1 MGRPCATKSCDHLST
16 PRLVKLEEL
25 WNSQDIG
32 RSASKAGNANP
43 FPYPHFKPAPPGV
56 CWRTFSHPSMCKGYH
71 QEVAHTRWA
80 IKAIKAIHQKSEKWL
95 QSEDGFECVP
105 NWRSTLEAVD
115 RSAALIVRVKSH
127 GDLCPTSVLPKIRV
141 GLDHHFGIFLGRHQI
156 LNFKATVKRFLSP
169 VPAGEVCLG

>member
-1 MGRPCATKSCDHLST
+1 
-16 PRLVKLEEL
+16 
-25 WNSQDIG
+25 
-32 RSASKAGNANP
+32 
-43 FPYPHFKPAPPGV
+43 
-56 CWRTFSHPSMCKGYH
+56 MCKGYH

-105 NWRSTLEAVD
+105 NWRSALEAVD
-115 RSAALIVRVKSH
+115 RSAALIVCVKSH